1 MTTETTST
9 RGSITGTTSTSTSTR
24 GSITGTKSR
33 VAPASQGTRRP
44 SSPQLPKKVAFAVV
58 AIAAV
63 ALFVL
68 PIVWILTTSL
78 KPTSEIFAIPPSVLP
93 ASPTAE
99 HFSEVVND
107 GRILHMFANS
117 LIVATGATV
126 ISLVV
131 GVPAAF
137 GFARFPYRISGILL
151 GGALVT
157 RMFPPVALA
166 LPFFLQFRQLGLIN
180 TTTGLMIAYL
190 PIVLPLVIWMLEGFF
205 REFPEELLEAARLDG
220 LGTLQSLIRIVL
232 PLSRPAIGVAALF
245 GFLAAWNEF
254 VIALSLTRT
263 PDAQTMP
270 VGIASYITQFQT
282 VWGQMTAAS
291 VVYLVPVLI
300 VTVIAQRNIIS
311 GLMSGASKG

>member
-1 MTTETTST
+1 MTTTAETTSAMPST
-9 RGSITGTTSTSTSTR
+9 GSRRAAEDRQS
-24 GSITGTKSR
+24 
-33 VAPASQGTRRP
+33 GTRRRAR
-44 SSPQLPKKVAFAVV
+44 QGAFLVL
-58 AIAAV
+58 AV
-63 ALFVL
+63 AAGFLFLL
-68 PIVWILTTSL
+68 PIIWVFTTAF
-78 KPTSEIFAIPPSVLP
+78 KPTSEIFAIPPTLLPQAPTTSNFTTVL
-93 ASPTAE
+93 T
-99 HFSEVVND
+99 D
-107 GRILHMFANS
+107 GVILRMFANS
-117 LIVATGATV
+117 LLVGVGATGV
-126 ISLVV
+126 SLVL

-137 GFARFPYRISGILL
+137 GFAKFKYRMSGILL

-166 LPFFLQFRQLGLIN
+166 LPFFLEFRQLGLVNN
-180 TTTGLMIAYL
+180 TAGLIIAYI

-205 REFPEELLEAARLDG
+205 RDFPDEVLEAARLDG
-220 LGTLQSLIRIVL
+220 LGVLATIWRIVL

-282 VWGQMTAAS
+282 IWGQMTAAS
-291 VVYLVPVLI
+291 VVYLVPVLV
-300 VTVIAQRNIIS
+300 VTLIAQRGIIS